1 MVEDDAYI
9 AAFIVQ
15 CLHDAGHEAAVAPTG
30 QAGLDA
36 ASARFDVIV
45 LDRVL
50 PGGLDG
56 VQVLRALRER
66 GDGTPV
72 LFLSALAGLDD
83 RVGGLRA
90 GADDYMTKPF
100 ASAELLARVDA
111 LGRRGHPDAALGTRL
126 AFADLEVDLLART
139 AHRAG
144 VRIEL
149 QPREFRLL
157 EYLLRHAGEVVTR
170 TMLLEGVWDYRFD
183 PQTNL
188 VDVHISRLRQKVDR
202 PFPTALIHTIRNAGY
217 ALREE

>member
-1 MVEDDAYI
+1 MVAGL
-9 AAFIVQ
+9 IVER
-15 CLHDAGHEAAVAPTG
+15 LREVGHEVEFAPTG

-36 ASARFDVIV
+36 AAAGFDVIV
-45 LDRVL
+45 LDRIL
-50 PGGLDG
+50 PGGLNG
-56 VQVLRALRER
+56 VQVLQALRKR

-90 GADDYMTKPF
+90 GADDYLTKPF

-111 LGRRGHPDAALGTRL
+111 LGRRSRMDAPLDTRL
-126 AFADLEVDLLART
+126 AFADLELDLLART
-139 AHRAG
+139 VHRAG
-144 VRIEL
+144 ARVEL
-149 QPREFRLL
+149 QPMEFRLL

-170 TMLLEGVWDYRFD
+170 ATLLEGVWDYRFD

-202 PFPTALIHTIRNAGY
+202 PFPTALIHTVRNAGY
-217 ALREE
+217 TLREE

>member
-1 MVEDDAYI
+1 MVAGL
-9 AAFIVQ
+9 IVER
-15 CLHDAGHEAAVAPTG
+15 LREAGHEVKFAPTG

-36 ASARFDVIV
+36 AAAGFDVIV

-50 PGGLDG
+50 PGGFDG
-56 VQVLRALRER
+56 VQVLQALRKR

-83 RVGGLRA
+83 RVDGLRA
-90 GADDYMTKPF
+90 GADDYLTKPF

-111 LGRRGHPDAALGTRL
+111 LGRRRSRMDAPLDTRL
-126 AFADLEVDLLART
+126 AFADLELDLLART
-139 AHRAG
+139 VHRAG
-144 VRIEL
+144 ARIEL
-149 QPREFRLL
+149 QPMEFRLL

-170 TMLLEGVWDYRFD
+170 AMLLEGVWDYRFD

-202 PFPTALIHTIRNAGY
+202 PFPTALIHTVRNAGY
-217 ALREE
+217 TLREE